1 MKSESAIAAMA
12 ALAQPTRL
20 DAFELIAG
28 AGENGLA
35 AGEIARL
42 LGVRQNTMSAHLLI
56 MARAGVVMTERQS
69 RSIVYKA
76 DQDALGSLIGFLSEY
91 SGRKSATV
99 RSATG

>member
-1 MKSESAIAAMA
+1 MNSESAIAAMA

-28 AGENGLA
+28 AGEAGLA

-56 MARAGVVMTERQS
+56 LARAGIVMAERQS

-76 DQDALGSLIGFLSEY
+76 NQDALGSLIGFLSEY
-91 SGRKSATV
+91 SGRMSVPVRAAT
-99 RSATG
+99 A